1 MHLALCISP
10 ALLSSPKLNNLHPLP
25 PKVLGKR
32 KRMADKVEGSGLELD
47 IGKKAAVSSGQTLD
61 EYKTVEWIKTVDL
74 IESKPPGTLQ
84 PLNPNDIPA
93 VQGEPANIY
102 ATLEASV
109 TTIRISKEARPSI
122 NNLAGGEG
130 FRRRHLAALA
140 AVLHR
145 NISEG
150 DYLRA
155 GRAWGILLRSES
167 HGHPVD
173 IRENDCWGL
182 GAEVLYQRHL
192 SYTKNESEGGE
203 GLILQGSGEHLL
215 VPNKSRILFNRKRFQ
230 EALNFYE
237 RLILQYPYRQISA
250 NTSIA
255 LDFHSALLG
264 LLISSS
270 SADSNITNGTFWDD
284 ESISSE
290 KRDQAG
296 VKSLQGLKVNN
307 FQRAS
312 LKQAKEIVAR
322 LDELLISPPY
332 SNTSE
337 LCILRDMLALW
348 ILDLSITASPQETRN
363 SIREDNSYVS
373 REGSSQSA
381 EGALKGFAN
390 PKHNGSLQEYDLA
403 SKVSRE
409 ALVRG

>member
-1 MHLALCISP
+1 MLLALYISP
-10 ALLSSPKLNNLHPLP
+10 ALLSNPKLNNLQPLL

-32 KRMADKVEGSGLELD
+32 KRMADKVERSSLELD
-47 IGKKAAVSSGQTLD
+47 SGKKAAVRSSQTLD
-61 EYKTVEWIKTVDL
+61 EYQPVEWIKTVDL
-74 IESKPPGTLQ
+74 IESKLPGTLD
-84 PLNPNDIPA
+84 PLNPTDIPA
-93 VQGEPANIY
+93 VRGEPANIY

-109 TTIRISKEARPSI
+109 TAIRKSKAARPST

-130 FRRRHLAALA
+130 FRRRHLAVLA

-155 GRAWGILLRSES
+155 GRAWGILLRAES
-167 HGHPVD
+167 HGHPVN

-203 GLILQGSGEHLL
+203 GLTLEASGERLL
-215 VPNKSRILFNRKRFQ
+215 VPDKSRILFNKNRFH

-250 NTSIA
+250 NTSNA

-270 SADSNITNGTFWDD
+270 SAVSNITNGTFWDD
-284 ESISSE
+284 ESMSSE

-312 LKQAKEIVAR
+312 VKQAKEIVAR

-337 LCILRDMLALW
+337 LFILRDMLALW
-348 ILDLSITASPQETRN
+348 ILDLSVTASPHKTGN
-363 SIREDNSYVS
+363 NLSGDNSYVF
-373 REGSSQSA
+373 RGGSSQSP
-381 EGALKGFAN
+381 EGASEGFAN
-390 PKHNGSLQEYDLA
+390 PKHNGSL
-403 SKVSRE
+403 
-409 ALVRG
+409 